1 MNENIIILGEQAIEV
16 APIPLGRLKKL
27 LPAFNRAGVA
37 FKNGRLDEVV
47 FDDIV
52 LVLSAG
58 TGMSVEEVE
67 LLPATMEQLSDALE
81 VVAKVAG
88 LETKVSALG
97 PSVGAAVGEGVA
109 SSAAIQPGTPALI
122 PGVTSTPG

>member
-1 MNENIIILGEQAIEV
+1 MNDTIILGEQTIEV

-27 LPAFNRAGVA
+27 LPAFNRAGMA

-58 TGMSVEEVE
+58 TGLTVTQVEE
-67 LLPATMEQLSDALE
+67 LPATIEQLSVALE

-88 LETKVSALG
+88 LETKVAGLGEAL
-97 PSVGAAVGEGVA
+97 A
-109 SSAAIQPGTPALI
+109 SSAVVPGTPGTEST
-122 PGVTSTPG
+122 PGATSTPG

>member
-1 MNENIIILGEQAIEV
+1 MNDNTITLGEQTIEV

-27 LPAFNRAGVA
+27 LPAFNRAGMA

-58 TGMSVEEVE
+58 TGLTVPEVE
-67 LLPATMEQLSDALE
+67 ALPATMDQLSAALE

-88 LETKVSALG
+88 LDTKV
-97 PSVGAAVGEGVA
+97 AAMGEGLA
-109 SSAAIQPGTPALI
+109 SSAAIPSGTPGTPDLI
-122 PGVTSTPG
+122 PGTISTPG

>member
-1 MNENIIILGEQAIEV
+1 MNDTILLGEQTIEV

-27 LPAFNRAGVA
+27 LPAFNRAGLA

-58 TGMSVEEVE
+58 TGLSVAEVEE
-67 LLPATMEQLSDALE
+67 LPATMEQLSAALE

-88 LETKVSALG
+88 LETKVTAM
-97 PSVGAAVGEGVA
+97 GASSGEGLA
-109 SSAAIQPGTPALI
+109 SSAAVLPGTPGLI
-122 PGVTSTPG
+122 STLG

>member
-1 MNENIIILGEQAIEV
+1 MNENTITLGTQTIEV

-27 LPAFNRAGVA
+27 LPAFTRAGMA
-37 FKNGRLDEVV
+37 FKIGRLDEVV

-67 LLPATMEQLSDALE
+67 LLPATMEQLSAALE

-88 LETKVSALG
+88 LETKPVALG
-97 PSVGAAVGEGVA
+97 EVAA
-109 SSAAIQPGTPALI
+109 SSVSVPPGTP
-122 PGVTSTPG
+122 GMTSTPG

>member
-1 MNENIIILGEQAIEV
+1 MNDTILLGEQTIEV

-27 LPAFNRAGVA
+27 LPAFNRAGLA

-58 TGMSVEEVE
+58 TGLTVPEVEE
-67 LLPATMEQLSDALE
+67 LPATMEQLSAALE

-88 LETKVSALG
+88 LETKVTGL
-97 PSVGAAVGEGVA
+97 GAAVGEDVA
-109 SSAAIQPGTPALI
+109 SLAAMPGTPMAPDLTR
-122 PGVTSTPG
+122 GATSTPG

>member
-1 MNENIIILGEQAIEV
+1 MNDTIILGEQTIEV

-27 LPAFNRAGVA
+27 LPAFNRAGMA

-58 TGMSVEEVE
+58 TGLTVTEVEE
-67 LLPATMEQLSDALE
+67 LPATIEQLSAALE

-88 LETKVSALG
+88 LETKVAGLGEAL
-97 PSVGAAVGEGVA
+97 A
-109 SSAAIQPGTPALI
+109 SSAVVPGTPGTEAT
-122 PGVTSTPG
+122 PGATSTPG

>member
-1 MNENIIILGEQAIEV
+1 MNENTITFGEQTIEV

-27 LPAFNRAGVA
+27 LPAFNRAGMA

-58 TGMSVEEVE
+58 TGMTVPEVE
-67 LLPATMEQLSDALE
+67 ALPATIEQLSVALE

-88 LETKVSALG
+88 LETKVAGL
-97 PSVGAAVGEGVA
+97 GAAMGEGLA
-109 SSAAIQPGTPALI
+109 SSAAVPPGTPGTAEATL
-122 PGVTSTPG
+122 GATSTPG

>member
-1 MNENIIILGEQAIEV
+1 MNDNTITLGTQSIEV

-27 LPAFNRAGVA
+27 LPAFNRAGMALKV
-37 FKNGRLDEVV
+37 GRLDEVV

-58 TGMSVEEVE
+58 TGKAVEEVE
-67 LLPATMEQLSDALE
+67 TFPATIDQLSVALA

-88 LETKVSALG
+88 LEAQQAG
-97 PSVGAAVGEGVA
+97 ASVLGEGGA
-109 SSAAIQPGTPALI
+109 SPAALPPGTPMPQIL
-122 PGVTSTPG
+122 GTTSTPG

>member
-1 MNENIIILGEQAIEV
+1 MNDTIILGEQTIEV

-27 LPAFNRAGVA
+27 LPAFNRAGLA
-37 FKNGRLDEVV
+37 FKSGRLDEVV

-58 TGMSVEEVE
+58 TGKSIEEVE
-67 LLPATMEQLSDALE
+67 AMPATIEQLSVALE

-88 LETKVSALG
+88 LETKVNALG
-97 PSVGAAVGEGVA
+97 EGAA
-109 SSAAIQPGTPALI
+109 SLAALPGTP
-122 PGVTSTPG
+122 GVTPGTTSMPG

>member
-1 MNENIIILGEQAIEV
+1 MNDTILLGEQTIEV

-27 LPAFNRAGVA
+27 LPAFNRAGLA

-67 LLPATMEQLSDALE
+67 LLPATMEQLSAALE

-88 LETKVSALG
+88 LETKVAGL
-97 PSVGAAVGEGVA
+97 GAAMGEAGA
-109 SSAAIQPGTPALI
+109 SSAALPGTPGTA
-122 PGVTSTPG
+122 STPG

>member
-1 MNENIIILGEQAIEV
+1 MNDTILLGEQTIEV

-27 LPAFNRAGVA
+27 LPAFNRAGLA

-67 LLPATMEQLSDALE
+67 LLPATMEQLSAALE

-88 LETKVSALG
+88 LETKVAGLG
-97 PSVGAAVGEGVA
+97 VGVGEAGA
-109 SSAAIQPGTPALI
+109 SSAALLGTPGTA
-122 PGVTSTPG
+122 STPG

>member
-1 MNENIIILGEQAIEV
+1 MNENTIILGGQTIEV

-27 LPAFNRAGVA
+27 LPAFNRAGMALKV
-37 FKNGRLDEVV
+37 GRLDEVV

-58 TGMSVEEVE
+58 TGKAVDEVE
-67 LLPATMEQLSDALE
+67 AMPATIAQLSVALE

-88 LETKVSALG
+88 LDPQQGGANALG
-97 PSVGAAVGEGVA
+97 EGGA
-109 SSAAIQPGTPALI
+109 SPAATLPGAPLMQTPGT
-122 PGVTSTPG
+122 TYTPG

>member
-1 MNENIIILGEQAIEV
+1 MNDTITLGEQTIEV

-58 TGMSVEEVE
+58 TGLAVPEVE
-67 LLPATMEQLSDALE
+67 ALPATIEQLSVALE

-88 LETKVSALG
+88 LDTKVNVLG
-97 PSVGAAVGEGVA
+97 EGAASLAVL
-109 SSAAIQPGTPALI
+109 PGTP
-122 PGVTSTPG
+122 GVTAGTTSTPG

>member
-1 MNENIIILGEQAIEV
+1 MNDTITLGEQTIEV

-27 LPAFNRAGVA
+27 LPAFNRAGLA

-58 TGMSVEEVE
+58 TGLTVPEVE
-67 LLPATMEQLSDALE
+67 ALPATMDQLSAALE

-88 LETKVSALG
+88 LDTKV
-97 PSVGAAVGEGVA
+97 GAMGEGLA
-109 SSAAIQPGTPALI
+109 SSAAVVAMANTPGT

>member
-1 MNENIIILGEQAIEV
+1 MNDTITLGEQTIEV

-27 LPAFNRAGVA
+27 LPAFNRAGLA

-58 TGMSVEEVE
+58 TGKTVEEVE
-67 LLPATMEQLSDALE
+67 LLPATMEQLSAALE

-88 LETKVSALG
+88 LETKV
-97 PSVGAAVGEGVA
+97 GAMGEGQA
-109 SSAAIQPGTPALI
+109 SSAAVVAAANMPGTPGAI
-122 PGVTSTPG
+122 PGATSTPG